1 MKPKIVIVGAS
12 STGVQLIK
20 RLVNEW
26 EIALIDTNAEVLE
39 GADLQQ
45 CTERIVGDATS
56 ALVLRQANAQF
67 ARAMVAC
74 THSDEVNLEA
84 LRVGGR
90 DFDIDERFAV
100 MRDTS
105 FQAAYVENGV
115 ELVNRTH
122 ACAALLA
129 SLITGGRRVATNIGL
144 GQGEIMEVEVLPNS
158 SGIGCRLADLHPRS
172 WLVGA
177 VYRDG
182 KLIVPHGD
190 TRVQAGDRVVIVG
203 DPEILPLIA
212 THIGAGESK
221 FPLHYGSKVG
231 IIGTSLND
239 EVLEELRF
247 LINHTEATG
256 LHILHREKDLP
267 QSFVDRLEQR
277 NIDYSA
283 ETIVD
288 ANEQQLASA
297 ASARDVGVLT
307 LIPTP
312 LPFWRRVGIGRSSTI
327 RLINNTLSPVLI
339 PRGTYPY
346 LKVLICL
353 AELPFD
359 LEAARLAVDL
369 VRMVGAELHL
379 VTVQQPELVAGTQL
393 REEIVEKCE
402 AIEALARM
410 YQVTIHKHQVT
421 GNPITEIVK
430 ISADY
435 NLLVLPYKRN
445 RRSFLTNPDV
455 SQNLIHRAKSSVMV
469 MPH

>member
-1 MKPKIVIVGAS
+1 MKPKIIIVGAS
-12 STGVQLIK
+12 STGAQLVK

-26 EIALIDTNAEVLE
+26 EITVIDSNSEALASTDFEAVTLRV
-39 GADLQQ
+39 
-45 CTERIVGDATS
+45 VGDATS
-56 ALVLRQANAQF
+56 ALILREAEAQF
-67 ARAMVAC
+67 SRAMVAC
-74 THSDEVNLEA
+74 TDSDEVNLEA
-84 LRVGGR
+84 LRVGAR
-90 DFDIDERFAV
+90 DYDIDERFAV

-105 FQAAYVENGV
+105 FQDAYADNGV

-129 SLITGGRRVATNIGL
+129 SLIRGGRRVATNIGL

-158 SGIGCRLADLHPRS
+158 SVIGCRLADLHPRR

-182 KLIVPHGD
+182 RLIVPHGD
-190 TRVQAGDRVVIVG
+190 TRLQPGDRVVIVG

-221 FPLHYGSKVG
+221 FPLHYGSKLGMVG
-231 IIGTSLND
+231 TDLKD
-239 EVLEELRF
+239 DALDELRF
-247 LINHTEATG
+247 LVNHTEAPG
-256 LHILHREKDLP
+256 LQILHREKELP
-267 QSFVDRLEQR
+267 RSLVDKLEARQMS
-277 NIDYSA
+277 YSA
-283 ETIVD
+283 ETIAE
-288 ANEQQLASA
+288 ANDSQLASA
-297 ASARDVGVLT
+297 ASARDVGILAVD
-307 LIPTP
+307 PRP
-312 LPFWRRVGIGRSSTI
+312 LSFWHAIGIGRSPTI
-327 RLINNTLSPVLI
+327 ELISKTLSPVLL

-369 VRMVGAELHL
+369 VRMINAELHL

-393 REEIVEKCE
+393 RSELEEKCE

-410 YQVTIHKHQVT
+410 YQVTIKKHVVT
-421 GNPITEIVK
+421 GNPIREIVK
-430 ISADY
+430 LSGDY
-435 NLLVLPYKRN
+435 GLVVLPYKRN

-455 SQNLIHRAKSSVMV
+455 GQNLIHRVKSSVMI